1 MHSRKE
7 VENYLLHKAAIARA
21 ITKKSAERLDS
32 GSAGFAEDRI
42 EPLLLE
48 LTEGLKNK
56 VQSQLVT
63 ARQAFERRIHPGT
76 HPSNI
81 SEAAMNEFDA
91 QWSVWAGRVKLVS
104 GKEVLT
110 MLNRYLQSVG
120 LPALTPLSII
130 DAMQRSDVPREIV
143 EIIDKIAEM
152 KTTPLEEQL
161 DYELS

>member
-1 MHSRKE
+1 
-7 VENYLLHKAAIARA
+7 
-21 ITKKSAERLDS
+21 
-32 GSAGFAEDRI
+32 
-42 EPLLLE
+42 
-48 LTEGLKNK
+48 
-56 VQSQLVT
+56 
-63 ARQAFERRIHPGT
+63 
-76 HPSNI
+76 
-81 SEAAMNEFDA
+81 MNEFDA